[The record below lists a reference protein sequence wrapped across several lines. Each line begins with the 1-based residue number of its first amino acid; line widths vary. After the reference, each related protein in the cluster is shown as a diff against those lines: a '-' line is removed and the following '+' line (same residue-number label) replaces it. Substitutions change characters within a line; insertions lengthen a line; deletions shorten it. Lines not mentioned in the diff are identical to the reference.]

1 MITDSLWATA
11 GCGVNAVHYAGGVA
25 TLILLRHGR
34 TTANASGVLA
44 GWSPD
49 VHLDAVGV
57 TQAAEV
63 AARILEATRPV
74 RLVASPLT
82 RCQETAA
89 PLAAAARLQ
98 IESCDDLGECHY
110 GAWTGRSL
118 TDLAAQPLWTDI
130 QQRPSSVTFP
140 PSEQFAHES
149 IPAMQARAVSAA
161 DFEQGVRRWWWRPLA
176 VLQWIALA
184 ALLVGLGWLGL
195 WWFGE
200 YLRLS
205 LPEPPGW
212 PGESALSRVPI
223 PSVLAI
229 GGILASVLLSL
240 LGTACSR
247 LSARRHARRLHDQL
261 LRGCRE
267 VAETRV
273 GDPMRAVLERHAVY
287 CEHLASARRERE
299 VRKGRSAGPR

>member
-1 MITDSLWATA
+1 M
-11 GCGVNAVHYAGGVA
+11 NAVHYAGGVA

-161 DFEQGVRRWWWRPLA
+161 ERLDAEVEADHGPGAVWVAVSHGDVIKALLA
-176 VLQWIALA
+176 HALA
-184 ALLVGLGWLGL
+184 TPLDEFQRLVASPASVSVVRFTSARPYVLRMNDTTGGLGD
-195 WWFGE
+195 
-200 YLRLS
+200 
-205 LPEPPGW
+205 
-212 PGESALSRVPI
+212 ALSAAATTSGNDATV
-223 PSVLAI
+223 
-229 GGILASVLLSL
+229 GGSSGAT
-240 LGTACSR
+240 TA
-247 LSARRHARRLHDQL
+247 
-261 LRGCRE
+261 
-267 VAETRV
+267 
-273 GDPMRAVLERHAVY
+273 RA
-287 CEHLASARRERE
+287 
-299 VRKGRSAGPR
+299 